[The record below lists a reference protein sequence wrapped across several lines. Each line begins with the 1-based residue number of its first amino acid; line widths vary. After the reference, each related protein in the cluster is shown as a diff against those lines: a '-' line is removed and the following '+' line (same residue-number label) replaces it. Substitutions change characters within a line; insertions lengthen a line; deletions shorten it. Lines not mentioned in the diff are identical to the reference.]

1 MMMPLK
7 KGKNKSRQDRTTG
20 KAPEIPLGAIPHL
33 FNAQILQWH
42 KTNHEALQA
51 IHEVLGE
58 ILAAI
63 KED

>member
-1 MMMPLK
+1 MMTLK
-7 KGKNKSRQDRTTG
+7 KKRKAAAKSEPQ
-20 KAPEIPLGAIPHL
+20 ASEIPLGAIPHL
-33 FNAQILQWH
+33 FNKQILQWH
-42 KTNHEALQA
+42 KTNYEALKA